1 MENVPLTVVQKLHKK
16 EYFKKIQFFI
26 IGVIIGFIMG
36 VSIYVI
42 KPKEKSEKEPIVT
55 TIDNTIIEENYTL
68 TISNVKEVLKSASD
82 LISTKYY
89 YTDADTYE
97 NYKELF
103 GKRVPFTTDKVVFIY
118 DGIISVGIDLAD
130 VDYEINN
137 DNKVIVII
145 LPEIKILSNE
155 IDAESFE
162 FPYMSDSVFN
172 TTQMNDYTELI
183 DKLKAEKAEELMDNS
198 EFINE
203 AMENT
208 KGVLEQF
215 LTASETTKE
224 YMVIFK

>member
-1 MENVPLTVVQKLHKK
+1 MENVPLTAVQKLHKK
-16 EYFKKIQFFI
+16 GTFKKMQFFI
-26 IGVIIGFIMG
+26 IGGIIGFIMG
-36 VSIYVI
+36 VSICVI
-42 KPKEKSEKEPIVT
+42 KPKEKSEEEPIAT

-103 GKRVPFTTDKVVFIY
+103 GKKVPFTTDKVVFIY
-118 DGIISVGIDLAD
+118 DGIISVGIDLAE

-137 DNKVIVII
+137 DNKVILIT
-145 LPEIKILSNE
+145 LPGIKILSNE

-162 FPYMSDSVFN
+162 FPYKSDSVFN
-172 TTQMNDYTELI
+172 TTQMYDYTELI
-183 DKLKAEKAEELMDNS
+183 DKLKTEKAEELMDNN

-208 KGVLEQF
+208 KDVLEQF
-215 LTASETTKE
+215 LTVSETTKE

>member
-1 MENVPLTVVQKLHKK
+1 MENVPSTAVQKLHKK
-16 EYFKKIQFFI
+16 GTFKKVQFFT
-26 IGVIIGFIMG
+26 IGGIIGFIMG
-36 VSIYVI
+36 ISVRII
-42 KPKEKSEKEPIVT
+42 KPNEKLEKEPEVT

-118 DGIISVGIDLAD
+118 DGIISVGIDLAE
-130 VDYEINN
+130 VDYKINN
-137 DNKVIVII
+137 DNKVILII
-145 LPEIKILSNE
+145 LPEIRILSNE

-162 FPYMSDSVFN
+162 FPYLSDSAFN

-183 DKLKAEKAEELMDNS
+183 GKLKTEKAEELMDNN
-198 EFINE
+198 EFVNE

-208 KGVLEQF
+208 KDVLEQF
-215 LTASETTKE
+215 LTVSETTKE

>member
-26 IGVIIGFIMG
+26 IGGIIGFIMG
-36 VSIYVI
+36 VSICVI

-68 TISNVKEVLKSASD
+68 TINNVKEVLKSASD

-89 YTDADTYE
+89 YTDANTYE

-118 DGIISVGIDLAD
+118 DGIISVGIDLAE

-162 FPYMSDSVFN
+162 FPYMSDTVFN
-172 TTQMNDYTELI
+172 TTQMIDYTELI
-183 DKLKAEKAEELMDNS
+183 GKLKAEKAEELMDNS

-215 LTASETTKE
+215 LTVSETTKK